1 MAADVARLTAALAS
15 VTAAAAIA
23 GCGGSS
29 ASSSSP
35 AATSTTTATRS
46 TSTAATSSSTTTS
59 TATTSSSTMPT
70 TTSSQSASVSTAPP
84 PTPAGTPVAPAG
96 LAQTTGYST
105 YELCSVHCTGA
116 VPASLRRALHIP
128 HLSPGSAC
136 AAGGGRL
143 IVAPTGP
150 GGLSVASFI
159 GSKWDAGRVTW
170 SAPASFTGPILI
182 RGRAMKGS
190 GAVGFGE
197 GHVPYDEL
205 QLFAEPG
212 KPHEWQSFTRVPGPG
227 CYAYQVDTAQASQVL
242 TVQVR

>member
-29 ASSSSP
+29 ASSPSP
-35 AATSTTTATRS
+35 AATSPTTATGS

-59 TATTSSSTMPT
+59 RATTSSSTMPT

-84 PTPAGTPVAPAG
+84 STPAGTPVAPAG

-116 VPASLRRALHIP
+116 VPASLRRTLHV
-128 HLSPGSAC
+128 SGASCGSH
-136 AAGGGRL
+136 
-143 IVAPTGP
+143 
-150 GGLSVASFI
+150 SVAGQVTPSVSGTLPVTPFI

-170 SAPASFTGPILI
+170 TASPGFNGPMLI
-182 RGRAMKGS
+182 RGAEVGGP

-197 GHVPYDEL
+197 GRIPYDEL
-205 QLFAEPG
+205 QLYAAAG
-212 KPHEWQSFTRVPGPG
+212 KPHQWQSFTRVRGPG
-227 CYAYQVDTAQASQVL
+227 CYAYQV
-242 TVQVR
+242 